1 MLKTKKNSESQFFIQ
16 PENPYFGH
24 LLALFGLKTSK
35 QDPPSPKEKKMF
47 SSELHGL
54 KKVK

>member
-16 PENPYFGH
+16 PENPYLGH

-35 QDPPSPKEKKMF
+35 QDPALSQRKKN
-47 SSELHGL
+47 
-54 KKVK
+54 V

>member
-35 QDPPSPKEKKMF
+35 QPPPPPQRKKMF

>member
-1 MLKTKKNSESQFFIQ
+1 MLKTEKNSESQFFIQ

-35 QDPPSPKEKKMF
+35 QDPPLPKKKKCLVQSYM
-47 SSELHGL
+47 G
-54 KKVK
+54 